1 MSPLTAAE
9 SAVMFVSGDLCCFAQ
24 IEDWEEERIVIA

>member
-1 MSPLTAAE
+1 MSSLTAAE
-9 SAVMFVSGDLCCFAQ
+9 SAVMFVSCDLCSSAQ